1 MIATM
6 KFIKS
11 SLSLALATILLGAC
25 NTTQTEPVTEVTP
38 TETGTP
44 SKPAPAQPD
53 EPAAK
58 TPPSTPAAQK
68 PATPAQPTMSIN
80 KKVFGQVDTKD
91 AHLYTLTNKSGAIC
105 KITNY
110 GGIVTDIQVPDK
122 SGKLGSVILGF
133 DSLDKYLAGHPYF
146 GCITGRYA
154 NRIAGGKLTI
164 DGTEYTLATNNGDN
178 HLHGG
183 VKGFD
188 KYLWNAEEIKTANHV
203 GLKLTRSSPDGEE
216 GYPGNLITTV
226 TYKWTNDNALEIDYD
241 AKTDKPTVI
250 NLTNHCYFNL
260 TGAKR
265 NILNHELTIHAN
277 RIVPTNDAGIPTGRL
292 MNVAKT
298 PFDFSSPHPIGQRI
312 NTNHIQIK
320 NGIGYDHNWV
330 LNNQDGDVALAAK
343 VKEPT
348 TGRVLEV
355 LTDQPG
361 IQFYTGNYL
370 DGTLTGRGNKTY
382 EHRFGFCL
390 ETQIYPDSPNQESF
404 PNAIL
409 RPGITYTHHC
419 TYKFSVSK

>member
-1 MIATM
+1 M

-25 NTTQTEPVTEVTP
+25 NTTQTDSTPEETPKETGSASEPVPPQPEEP
-38 TETGTP
+38 AA
-44 SKPAPAQPD
+44 PAPA
-53 EPAAK
+53 K
-58 TPPSTPAAQK
+58 STPAANK
-68 PATPAQPTMSIN
+68 PANPPQPTAQPTMSIN
-80 KKVFGQVDTKD
+80 KEVFGKVDSQD

-105 KITNY
+105 KISNY

-122 SGKLGSVILGF
+122 RGKLGSVILGF
-133 DSLDKYLAGHPYF
+133 DSLDKYLEGHPYF

-154 NRIAGGKLTI
+154 NRIAGGKFTI

-188 KYLWNAEEIKTANHV
+188 KHIWNAEEIKTANHV
-203 GLKLTRSSPDGEE
+203 GLKLTRTSPDGEE
-216 GYPGNLITTV
+216 GYPGNLTTIV

-265 NILNHELTIHAN
+265 DILSHKLTINAN

-292 MNVAKT
+292 MNVTRT
-298 PFDFSSPHPIGQRI
+298 PFDFTSPHAIGQRI
-312 NTNHIQIK
+312 NTNHVQIK

-343 VKEPT
+343 VTEPT

-355 LTDQPG
+355 LTDQRG

-370 DGTLTGRGNKTY
+370 DGTLTGRDNKTY

-404 PNAIL
+404 PKAVL
-409 RPGITYTHHC
+409 RPGETYKHHC
-419 TYKFSVSK
+419 TYKFSVQ

>member
-1 MIATM
+1 M

-25 NTTQTEPVTEVTP
+25 NTTQTDSTPEETPKETGSASEPVPPEP
-38 TETGTP
+38 EEP
-44 SKPAPAQPD
+44 AAPAPA
-53 EPAAK
+53 K
-58 TPPSTPAAQK
+58 STPAANK
-68 PATPAQPTMSIN
+68 PANPPQPTAQPTMSIN
-80 KKVFGQVDTKD
+80 KEVFGKVDSQD

-105 KITNY
+105 KISNY

-122 SGKLGSVILGF
+122 RGKLGSVILGF
-133 DSLDKYLAGHPYF
+133 DSLDKYLEGHPYF

-154 NRIAGGKLTI
+154 NRIAGGKFTI

-188 KYLWNAEEIKTANHV
+188 KHIWNAEEIKTANHV
-203 GLKLTRSSPDGEE
+203 GLKLTRTSPDGEE
-216 GYPGNLITTV
+216 GYPGNLTTIV

-265 NILNHELTIHAN
+265 DILSHKLTINAN

-292 MNVAKT
+292 MNVTRT
-298 PFDFSSPHPIGQRI
+298 PFDFTSPHAIGQRI
-312 NTNHIQIK
+312 NTNHVQIK

-343 VKEPT
+343 VTEPT

-355 LTDQPG
+355 LTDQRG

-404 PNAIL
+404 PKAVL
-409 RPGITYTHHC
+409 RPCETYKHHC
-419 TYKFSVSK
+419 TYKFSVQ